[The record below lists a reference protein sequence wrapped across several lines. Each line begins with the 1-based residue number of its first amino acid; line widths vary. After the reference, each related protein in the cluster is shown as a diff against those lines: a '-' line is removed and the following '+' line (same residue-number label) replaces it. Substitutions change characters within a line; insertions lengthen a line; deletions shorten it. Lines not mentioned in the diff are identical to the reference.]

1 MHSPIV
7 QEYPAEGSRD
17 IVERELRRLDRRS
30 PPTKAS
36 SGDILRLLG
45 EISPSRIA
53 AILALE
59 PEVHDLELA
68 ALWGQGDGDIAAR
81 AGHPLTGKAA
91 AIVDIVRPDWEE
103 LEDER

>member
-1 MHSPIV
+1 MHSPIR
-7 QEYPAEGSRD
+7 QEYPAEGSREL
-17 IVERELRRLDRRS
+17 VERKLRRLDRRS
-30 PPTKAS
+30 HPPTAS

-45 EISPSRIA
+45 EVSPSRIA
-53 AILALE
+53 AILALK
-59 PEVHDLELA
+59 PELRDLELA